1 MLHWGLG
8 YCIKAQQVAW
18 KVVEVF
24 YFPWSLILFLTI
36 DSYVAQLLLDSL
48 SIKQGIKY
56 DAPESAVDIA
66 SFIVFHGLNFNEI
79 LDPPDS
85 FS

>member
-1 MLHWGLG
+1 MLHRGLG

-24 YFPWSLILFLTI
+24 YFPWSLILFPI
-36 DSYVAQLLLDSL
+36 DSYVARLLLDSL
-48 SIKQGIKY
+48 FIKQGIKY
-56 DAPESAVDIA
+56 DAPELAVDIA
-66 SFIVFHGLNFNEI
+66 SFIVFHRLNFDEI